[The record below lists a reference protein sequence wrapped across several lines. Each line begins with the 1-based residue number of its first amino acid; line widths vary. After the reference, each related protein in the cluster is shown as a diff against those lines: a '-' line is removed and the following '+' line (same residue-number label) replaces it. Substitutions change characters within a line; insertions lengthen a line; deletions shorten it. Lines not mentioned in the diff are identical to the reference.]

1 MRYGRER
8 KWATRV
14 MALLFVAGVAASG
27 CGDVVGSTGELGN
40 LYYALFIDYDAEYE
54 GLDENRLITGYDHQ
68 INVYLTAAGKD
79 EVDRPSEIAHD
90 VDADIPVGL
99 AQINYGPNTVP
110 SVVLD
115 VAVPGPVTLESHF
128 DGRLLDKLE
137 LHFDTPDAIDLVTY
151 VRPPFDDDFDATYN
165 DLISVEEGAQLM
177 FVPIP
182 ITSTGI
188 RLVGDIS
195 TLVDV
200 DPEWAAVPGMNVNGV
215 YEDGY
220 WGLGGADSWYIIE
233 PGTVSFTFIE
243 VVSGASGTAT
253 FLVEPVAHTD

>member
-1 MRYGRER
+1 MGHGQNWS
-8 KWATRV
+8 WAARAV
-14 MALLFVAGVAASG
+14 MVLLVGAMATSG
-27 CGDVVGSTGELGN
+27 CGDVVGSSGDYGN

-68 INVYLTAAGKD
+68 INVHLTAQGQED
-79 EVDRPSEIAHD
+79 VDRPSEIAHD

-99 AQINYGPNTVP
+99 AQINYGTNQVP
-110 SVVLD
+110 DLIID
-115 VAVPGPVTLESHF
+115 VAVPGPVTLESHY

-151 VRPPFDDDFDATYN
+151 VRPPWDDDFDAT
-165 DLISVEEGAQLM
+165 DSDVISVEEGAQLM
-177 FVPIP
+177 LVPIP
-182 ITSTGI
+182 VTNTGH

-195 TLVDV
+195 TVV
-200 DPEWAAVPGMNVNGV
+200 EIDPEWAAVPGMNVNGV

-233 PGTVSFTFIE
+233 PGNVTFTFVE
-243 VVSGASGTAT
+243 VVSGAIGTRT
-253 FLVEPVAHTD
+253 FLVDPAAP